1 MSGFSSAQLRKLMG
15 KLDRTHVQSRSV
27 DGRQIDYIEGWFAL
41 SEANAIFGFSN
52 WDRETV
58 HFEKIFERK
67 AGETTTCAYLAH
79 VQIRV
84 RVSDRTVCREGTGC
98 GTVSARDPA
107 DAHER
112 AIKVAETDATK
123 RALATFGN
131 RFGLCLY
138 DKDQNGVTEKPCPA
152 LLEIIAPD
160 GQALAT
166 GLSPESFCSGLRQIL
181 EKAVDDAEC
190 ANWWERNAPQVARLR
205 KVAPQLKTQRGE
217 HYGDVLERLFRGR
230 LAAPAKAA
238 ASTIP
243 VSASCSAVV
252 PLHPLAPSR
261 IAQGP
266 RIDKASLTIGTTRRL
281 RDKPYTAYVATLVCL
296 VCQAVPSHAHH
307 LTFAQPRGLSL
318 KVSDEFVVP
327 LCVIHH
333 NELHLA
339 GGELAWWKRLGMDP
353 LPIAQTLWATFHDV
367 VTATDQDVPKG
378 VPESPA
384 ASSASP

>member
-15 KLDRTHVQSRSV
+15 KLDRTHVQSRNV
-27 DGRQIDYIEGWFAL
+27 DGKQIDYIEGWFAL

-67 AGETTTCAYLAH
+67 AGEMTTCAYLAR

-138 DKDQNGVTEKPCPA
+138 DKDQNGVTDKPRAAP
-152 LLEIIAPD
+152 LEIIAPD

-166 GLSPESFCSGLRQIL
+166 GLSPEGFCSGLRQIL
-181 EKAVDDAEC
+181 EKAADDAEC
-190 ANWWERNAPQVARLR
+190 ATWWERNAPQVARLR
-205 KVAPQLKTQRGE
+205 EVAPQLKTQRGE

-230 LAAPAKAA
+230 RNAAKSTTPPASVH
-238 ASTIP
+238 STAEI
-243 VSASCSAVV
+243 A
-252 PLHPLAPSR
+252 LHPLAPSR

-266 RIDKASLTIGTTRRL
+266 RIDKASLSIGTVRRL
-281 RDKPYTAYVATLVCL
+281 RDKTHLHYVASLPCL
-296 VCQAVPSHAHH
+296 ICQDVPSHAHH

-318 KVSDEFVVP
+318 KVSDEFSVP
-327 LCVIHH
+327 LCAIHH
-333 NELHLA
+333 NEVHRA
-339 GGELAWWKRLGMDP
+339 GGEAFWWKRLGLEP
-353 LPIAQTLWATFHDV
+353 LQVAADLWNKSRAEAGAPDTTLPTTAIAIA
-367 VTATDQDVPKG
+367 
-378 VPESPA
+378 A
-384 ASSASP
+384 ASSAIP

>member
-15 KLDRTHVQSRSV
+15 KLDRMHVQSRNV
-27 DGRQIDYIEGWFAL
+27 DGKQIDYIEGWFAL

-67 AGETTTCAYLAH
+67 AGEMTTCAYLAR

-138 DKDQNGVTEKPCPA
+138 DKDQNGVTEKPGAAP
-152 LLEIIAPD
+152 LEIITPD
-160 GQALAT
+160 GQVLVS
-166 GLSPESFCSGLRQIL
+166 GLSPEGFCSGLRQIL
-181 EKAVDDAEC
+181 EKAADDAEC
-190 ANWWERNAPQVARLR
+190 AVWWERNARQVARLR
-205 KVAPQLKTQRGE
+205 EIAPQLKTQRGE

-230 LAAPAKAA
+230 LGAPAKSVAPTVPAA
-238 ASTIP
+238 ASQ
-243 VSASCSAVV
+243 SAVV

-261 IAQGP
+261 IARGP
-266 RIDKASLTIGTTRRL
+266 RIDKASLTIGTARRL
-281 RDKPYTAYVATLVCL
+281 RDKSYTHHVATLPCL
-296 VCQAVPSHAHH
+296 VCESMPSHAHH

-333 NELHLA
+333 NELHQA
-339 GGELAWWKRLGMDP
+339 GGELVWWKRIGINP
-353 LPIAQTLWATFHDV
+353 LPIAEAMWAAAHDV
-367 VTATDQDVPKG
+367 GIAEDQSAANTVSVNP
-378 VPESPA
+378 P